1 MLYRVHEMKRME
13 DKLVERSATL
23 DYTPSKGMS
32 GSAETS
38 LECIFLGC
46 NYCDHTRCWM
56 EAALYMPFY
65 PTPSVNK
72 GYLLLVPRLLLSV
85 ILACINSINF
95 QPGTRF

>member
-56 EAALYMPFY
+56 EVPYTCHSTQLPLLIKDIFFWFQ
-65 PTPSVNK
+65 
-72 GYLLLVPRLLLSV
+72 GYS
-85 ILACINSINF
+85 
-95 QPGTRF
+95 

>member
-38 LECIFLGC
+38 LEMYFLAVITAIIQGVGWRLPI
-46 NYCDHTRCWM
+46 H
-56 EAALYMPFY
+56 AIH

-85 ILACINSINF
+85 ILACINLLIFN
-95 QPGTRF
+95 QAIRF

>member
-1 MLYRVHEMKRME
+1 MLYRVPEMRRME
-13 DKLVERSATL
+13 DKLVERSAML

-46 NYCDHTRCWM
+46 NSWDHTRCWM

-65 PTPSVNK
+65 PTPSVSK
-72 GYLLLVPRLLLSV
+72 EYLLLVPRLLLTV
-85 ILACINSINF
+85 ILACM
-95 QPGTRF
+95 